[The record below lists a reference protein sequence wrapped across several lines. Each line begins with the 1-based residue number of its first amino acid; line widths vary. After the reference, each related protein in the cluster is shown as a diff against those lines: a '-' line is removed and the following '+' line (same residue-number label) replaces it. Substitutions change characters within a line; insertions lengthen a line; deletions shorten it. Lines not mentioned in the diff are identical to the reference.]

1 MGVLG
6 IYWGVSGL
14 RKKLNSSENRK
25 NHVYRY
31 GSDQNPLNNTSSC
44 HDDHDNQIHSL
55 RRDVFR
61 LAQPVALINGNTSN

>member
-14 RKKLNSSENRK
+14 RKKVNLSDNRN
-25 NHVYRY
+25 NHTPADTAG
-31 GSDQNPLNNTSSC
+31 GSNR

-55 RRDVFR
+55 WRDVFR
-61 LAQPVALINGNTSN
+61 LAKYI